1 MQPRD
6 IHLGVLLIGCAT
18 ALGMFCLDGV
28 LSTLLYAGRID
39 PIGLVVLPAL
49 LPVLGLLVV
58 GYVTGRTA
66 IKENV
71 PPNLHVLLLGF
82 FLMQVSMLNMWLQN
96 IMSPE
101 EVVETLRYW
110 VLLTLFIIP
119 LLLLGAGIARRKNNS
134 STSHTQISEEEH
146 GV

>member
-39 PIGLVVLPAL
+39 PI
-49 LPVLGLLVV
+49 GLLVV